1 MLAGDSM
8 SRNNNQAFS
17 TKDRDNEFSL
27 LHCAKERRSG
37 WWHRGCTAANLN
49 SQFYESKQKSNYK
62 SIYWYHWR
70 KLDSIKRVEM
80 KIKQNYKSFKSLYD
94 AYHL

>member
-37 WWHRGCTAANLN
+37 WWHGGCTAANLN

-70 KLDSIKRVEM
+70 KLDSISRKNWSQNNINVWPSINPLEM
-80 KIKQNYKSFKSLYD
+80 G
-94 AYHL
+94 